1 MGENG
6 LPPRGKFADLGPGL
20 SPEWEEFTG
29 ELRNLIRCIDLS
41 YREIAKRA
49 YTTKNVLSSL
59 VSGKRKRAPEEQL
72 LKALHDL
79 AVARVGADG
88 ILPWE
93 DFNSLRQA
101 LTPLAT
107 TNEGPQPVLAC
118 PDCGAPVLLD
128 HVMVADRPAE
138 SLAAITADVVPVPR
152 PGGDRHNS
160 RAVDVSWPP
169 AQNLAV
175 YITAG
180 NYERANGL
188 IRHVGSEAIPTD
200 AADAVVSCRDLG
212 MLEATDAIISYAAG
226 RESKDDVLHIVH
238 LLIQRNRRD
247 DAETLVERAVAN

>member
-1 MGENG
+1 M
-6 LPPRGKFADLGPGL
+6 
-20 SPEWEEFTG
+20 
-29 ELRNLIRCIDLS
+29 
-41 YREIAKRA
+41 
-49 YTTKNVLSSL
+49 
-59 VSGKRKRAPEEQL
+59 
-72 LKALHDL
+72 
-79 AVARVGADG
+79 
-88 ILPWE
+88 
-93 DFNSLRQA
+93 
-101 LTPLAT
+101 
-107 TNEGPQPVLAC
+107 
-118 PDCGAPVLLD
+118 
-128 HVMVADRPAE
+128 
-138 SLAAITADVVPVPR
+138 
-152 PGGDRHNS
+152 
-160 RAVDVSWPP
+160 SWPP